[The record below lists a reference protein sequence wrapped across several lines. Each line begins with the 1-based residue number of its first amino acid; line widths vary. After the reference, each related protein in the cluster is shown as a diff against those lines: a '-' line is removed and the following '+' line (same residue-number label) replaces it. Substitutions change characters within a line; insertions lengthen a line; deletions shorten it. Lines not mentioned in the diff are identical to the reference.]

1 MSVQLFQ
8 IGQWL
13 TALECSLLFSHQ
25 ENLYIC
31 FPDGDHL
38 TLNHSVNFQTR
49 LSLHPQLD

>member
-8 IGQWL
+8 IGQWFDCFGML
-13 TALECSLLFSHQ
+13 ITVKSSGKPL
-25 ENLYIC
+25 C
-31 FPDGDHL
+31 FPDEYHL